1 MVGNVTEKLLAIR
14 HSSAMKSIRLRWA
27 LVFAVVMLVLAG
39 IAFPFGWRAWVERT
53 YAPSIFSLQDFS
65 LQEAPSA
72 RVALV
77 LGARVYSD
85 GRLSGMLR
93 DRVDTAVA
101 LYKAGKVDK
110 LLMSGDNSSEEY
122 NEPGAMAARAIS
134 LGVPAEDVQPDY
146 GGRRTYDSCY
156 RARSIFQVT
165 DAVVVTQ
172 EFHLPRA
179 LFLCEN
185 LGIQVSGV
193 IADQQIYHPRALAWS
208 ETREMPAMLAALL
221 DVIRR
226 SPPPVMGE
234 PIPIY

>member
-1 MVGNVTEKLLAIR
+1 MKMVGSVTEKSLTIR
-14 HSSAMKSIRLRWA
+14 HLTNMKIFRLRWT
-27 LVFAVVMLVLAG
+27 LVATLMILLLAG
-39 IAFPFGWRAWVERT
+39 IVFPLGWSAWVERT
-53 YAPSIFSLQDFS
+53 YAPSIYLVEDS
-65 LQEAPSA
+65 PPA

-110 LLMSGDNSSEEY
+110 LLMSGDNSDEEY
-122 NEPGAMAARAIS
+122 NEPGAMVSRAIQ

-156 RARSIFQVT
+156 RARSIFQIT

-185 LGIQVSGV
+185 LGIRVSGV
-193 IADQQIYHPRALAWS
+193 IADQQTYHPRALAWS
-208 ETREMPAMLAALL
+208 ETREMPAMVAALF

>member
-1 MVGNVTEKLLAIR
+1 MKVLRIRWVPILALTLLI
-14 HSSAMKSIRLRWA
+14 
-27 LVFAVVMLVLAG
+27 LAG
-39 IAFPFGWRAWVERT
+39 IAFPFGWRAWVEHT
-53 YAPSIFSLQDFS
+53 YTSSIYALA
-65 LQEAPSA
+65 EAPSA

-77 LGARVYSD
+77 LGARVYPD

-110 LLMSGDNSSEEY
+110 LLMSGDNSIDDY
-122 NEPGAMAARAIS
+122 NEPGAMVARAIE

-156 RARSIFQVT
+156 RAGAIFQVT
-165 DAVVVTQ
+165 DAVIVTQ

-185 LGIQVSGV
+185 LGIHVNGV
-193 IADQQIYHPRALAWS
+193 IADRQPYHPRSIAWS
-208 ETREMPAMLAALL
+208 ETREMPAMVAALL

-226 SPPPVMGE
+226 PPPPVMGE
-234 PIPIY
+234 PIPID